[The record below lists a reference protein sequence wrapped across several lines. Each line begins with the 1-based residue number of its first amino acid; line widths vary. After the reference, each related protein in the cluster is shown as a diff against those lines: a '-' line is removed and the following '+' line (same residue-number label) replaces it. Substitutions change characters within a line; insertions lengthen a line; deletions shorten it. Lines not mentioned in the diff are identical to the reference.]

1 MKKIFVFLAALM
13 IVSGAAFA
21 EESVLIDFN
30 DLVDDYQGQNQ
41 ATLVDF
47 SSTAGTR
54 YTEEEKA
61 AMNTSLYVPNWEV
74 RLSSSSR
81 TIENDR
87 YSYVRAV
94 TVGENAKQFAGNQV
108 MGIRV
113 HYPEGSF
120 NSYAWVKPPFSIPA
134 YATSDVIEDAP
145 RGDQFTGYGVV
156 KNVGVIKN
164 IKVNVYGMNYPMGM
178 AVVLRNEQEQTQQ
191 MPLGN
196 LDFDGWR
203 ELTWNNPNYVSE
215 VRNRALHQVPLYPR
229 SAPSITLDSLQFYR
243 DAMQEGGDFIVY
255 VKDIKVTYDQAVI
268 QDVDTD
274 LDHEAVW
281 GILAQR
287 EEERRNAE
295 LSRLGN
301 LQVLRYLES
310 RKMDKSDEEA
320 AAAEA
325 APAQ

>member
-1 MKKIFVFLAALM
+1 MKKIIVFLAAFL
-13 IVSGAAFA
+13 IASGAAFA

-61 AMNTSLYVPNWEV
+61 AMDTSLYVPNWDV
-74 RLSSSSR
+74 KLSSSSR
-81 TIENDR
+81 TIENDQ

-94 TVGENAKQFAGNQV
+94 TVGDNAKQFAGEQV
-108 MGIRV
+108 MGVRV
-113 HYPEGSF
+113 HYPEGPY
-120 NSYAWVKPPFSIPA
+120 NSYAWVKPPFAIPA
-134 YATSDVIEDAP
+134 YATSTVVEDAP

-164 IKVNVYGMNYPMGM
+164 IKVNVYGMNYPMSM
-178 AVVLRNEQEQTQQ
+178 AVVLRNEQEQTEQ

-203 ELTWNNPNYVSE
+203 ELTWNNPNYISE
-215 VRNRALHQVPLYPR
+215 VRNRELHQVPLYPR
-229 SAPSITLDSLQFYR
+229 SAPSLTLDSLQFYR

-255 VKDIKVTYDQAVI
+255 VKDIKVTYDQAI
-268 QDVDTD
+268 LQDVDAD
-274 LDHEAVW
+274 LDHEAIW

-295 LSRLGN
+295 LTRLGN
-301 LQVLRYLES
+301 LQVLRYLEE
-310 RKMDKSDEEA
+310 KKKDKTDEEA
-320 AAAEA
+320 ADTEA
-325 APAQ
+325 TPAQ